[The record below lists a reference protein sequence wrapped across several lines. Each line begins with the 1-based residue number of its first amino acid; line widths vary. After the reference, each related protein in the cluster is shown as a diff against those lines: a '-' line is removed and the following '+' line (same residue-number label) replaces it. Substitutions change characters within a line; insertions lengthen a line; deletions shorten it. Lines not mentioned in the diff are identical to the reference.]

1 MREFE
6 TSSEMGTRVRVGEES
21 SDEGLVNVWHGGRVK
36 GSGVRGQIR
45 VLLSS
50 EREIFG
56 NEEARPA

>member
-1 MREFE
+1 
-6 TSSEMGTRVRVGEES
+6 MGTRVRVGEES